1 MVVELMFIP
10 IMERATNVQRKR
22 ERESICLTGVYSQ
35 VVVHN
40 IHTYSKPDVS
50 ELRHYNTVD
59 LP

>member
-1 MVVELMFIP
+1 MCRE
-10 IMERATNVQRKR
+10 R

-35 VVVHN
+35 VVVYN